1 MQDRFIVPQFIDAED
16 RIWGPVTV
24 RQFVIVLVGGLFEF
38 IAYKAAD
45 FALFIFESI
54 IILGLVGLFAFY
66 KVNGRPFHV
75 FFLNVIQTLRKPR
88 IRVWKKDLEKK
99 PEAKEK
105 KEKGDDFIVPKK
117 NFVTSKKLSELS
129 LIVDT
134 GGAYK
139 GEREANELNNM
150 QYEKKKDIF

>member
-1 MQDRFIVPQFIDAED
+1 MQDRFIVPQFIDSED
-16 RIWGPVTV
+16 KIWGPVTV
-24 RQFVIVLVGGLFEF
+24 RQFVIVLVGGLFLF
-38 IAYKAAD
+38 IAYRAAD
-45 FALFIFESI
+45 FTLFIFEAI
-54 IILGLVGLFAFY
+54 IILALVGLFAFY

-88 IRVWKKDLEKK
+88 VRVWKKDLEKH

-105 KEKGDDFIVPKK
+105 KDKADDFIVPKK
-117 NFVTSKKLSELS
+117 VFVSNKKLSELS

-139 GEREANELNNM
+139 GERDANELNNM